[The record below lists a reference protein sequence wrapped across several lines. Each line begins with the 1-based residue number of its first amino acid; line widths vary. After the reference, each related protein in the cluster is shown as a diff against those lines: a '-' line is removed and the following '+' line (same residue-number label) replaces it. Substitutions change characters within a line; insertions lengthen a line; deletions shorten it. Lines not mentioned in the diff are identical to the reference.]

1 MLTALPEEVC
11 SDDGD
16 RGHDGRS
23 SSAEDSL
30 CARRVTGIIS
40 LMCTMILWSV
50 DSCPPLHFSH
60 GGTEAEKGEVT
71 CPCPWVGGDRSWTWT
86 LRGAWLQAETAVS
99 RPERLAFL
107 ILHAEH
113 NLSAERAEKFAGGLL
128 PVLALHVLRLGA
140 PLRPWQTE
148 MVGPLVGA
156 RTEERVGWICLMD
169 LGDPPA
175 MEGSGSLMFT
185 LTSGM
190 RSACE
195 GTSSQ
200 PVCAFEGRRLHP
212 VVSPLE
218 RRFLPM

>member
-30 CARRVTGIIS
+30 CARHVTGTIS
-40 LMCTMILWSV
+40 LMCAMILWSV

-140 PLRPWQTE
+140 PLQTLANRDGGSPSWSPHRGE
-148 MVGPLVGA
+148 SG
-156 RTEERVGWICLMD
+156 MD
-169 LGDPPA
+169 LLDGPWRP
-175 MEGSGSLMFT
+175 T
-185 LTSGM
+185 
-190 RSACE
+190 CH
-195 GTSSQ
+195 
-200 PVCAFEGRRLHP
+200 GR
-212 VVSPLE
+212 
-218 RRFLPM
+218 FW